1 MSDNKDKVVCGITIV
16 NSHKR
21 TPKESVQLFNE
32 SLKAA
37 AITSEKLIKG
47 LSAMNSMLSKAVSAS
62 EKNF

>member
-16 NSHKR
+16 NNHKR
-21 TPKESVQLFNE
+21 TPEESVQLFNE

>member
-16 NSHKR
+16 NNHKR
-21 TPKESVQLFNE
+21 TPEESVQLFNE

-37 AITSEKLIKG
+37 AITSEKL
-47 LSAMNSMLSKAVSAS
+47 MLSKAVSAS

>member
-1 MSDNKDKVVCGITIV
+1 MSDNEDKVVCGITIV

-37 AITSEKLIKG
+37 AITSENLIKG

>member
-1 MSDNKDKVVCGITIV
+1 MSDNEDKVVCGITIV

-47 LSAMNSMLSKAVSAS
+47 LSAMNSMLS
-62 EKNF
+62 

>member
-1 MSDNKDKVVCGITIV
+1 MSGNKDKVVCGITIV

>member
-1 MSDNKDKVVCGITIV
+1 MSDNEDKVVCGITIV

>member
-1 MSDNKDKVVCGITIV
+1 MSGNKDKVVCGITIV
-16 NSHKR
+16 NNHKR
-21 TPKESVQLFNE
+21 TPEESVQLFNE

-37 AITSEKLIKG
+37 AITSEKLIRG